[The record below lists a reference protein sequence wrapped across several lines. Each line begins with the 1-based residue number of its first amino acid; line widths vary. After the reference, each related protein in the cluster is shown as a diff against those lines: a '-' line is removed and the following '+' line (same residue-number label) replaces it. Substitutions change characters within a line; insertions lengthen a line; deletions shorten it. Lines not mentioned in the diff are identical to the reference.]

1 MATLSVVNASGRSVG
16 QHQLDERVFD
26 GSVHIEAI
34 RQTVMNYL
42 ANQRVGTA
50 STKMRGEVSGGG
62 KKPWRQK
69 GTGRARA
76 GTTRSPLWRHG
87 GVTFGPKPRSY
98 RYEIP
103 KKVKRLALKATL
115 NAKLQD
121 EGIVVLESLQLEEA
135 KTKRLASLLRSVGAS
150 HGAMIVVEASDER
163 LQRASRNIPDLL
175 VRTAG
180 SVHPYEIIRCKKLV
194 VTPASLSLLSERLAG
209 QADPVEESSVHA

>member
-34 RQTVMNYL
+34 RQTVLNYL

-76 GTTRSPLWRHG
+76 GTNRSPLWRHG
-87 GVTFGPKPRSY
+87 GVTFGPKPRNY

-121 EGIVVLESLQLEEA
+121 EAIVVLESLQLEEA
-135 KTKRLASLLRSVGAS
+135 KTKQLVLLLQSVGAP
-150 HGAMIVVEASDER
+150 HGALIVAEASDER

-194 VTPASLSLLSERLAG
+194 VTLASLSLLSERLAG
-209 QADPVEESSVHA
+209 QADPVEESPVHA